1 MCKKLAILVSL
12 SIAAPMLVFIFFSHI
27 PFGLCEKMNYG
38 CITKYNILHNTYYVF
53 ALVLFFSIVA
63 YRGTERVFTS
73 WWKFARF
80 AIPTAF
86 LLSIPINLGLFH
98 EPGGFM
104 NMDDLTDFVLL
115 GFVYVLFTI
124 GSVIQIIRGYRQK

>member
-1 MCKKLAILVSL
+1 MCKKLGLLLLL
-12 SIAAPMLVFIFFSHI
+12 SIAAPILMFVFFNPV
-27 PFGLCEKMNYG
+27 PFGLCEKMNHG
-38 CITKYNILHNTYYVF
+38 CITKYNILHNSYYIF
-53 ALVLFFSIVA
+53 ALVLVFSIVT
-63 YRGTERVFTS
+63 YRAPERVFIA

-80 AIPTAF
+80 AIPAAF
-86 LLSIPINLGLFH
+86 LLSIPVNLGLFH

-115 GFVYVLFTI
+115 GFVYVLFII